1 MAHDVF
7 ISYSS
12 SDRNAALAVLHGLE
26 RDGIRCWMAPRD
38 IKPGAIWAQ
47 AIMEAIQG
55 ARALVVVF
63 SASANRS
70 ANVINEVDAAVRK
83 GAIIVPLRIED
94 VMPEGA
100 MEYHLRTRHW
110 LDALTPD
117 LEAHTARLAEQVK
130 ALLATAGTP
139 VIEPPSGH
147 RERPKDLPKRPAKPP
162 RAGGSPPGRWK
173 RWGTLALIGALALAI
188 AGYAIT
194 RKRVVKD
201 VAFTVREVSSS
212 GGNEMSLR
220 IRSEGLRFFES
231 GSGAPPPAQRQYD
244 TRFAAGASRYI
255 NVEVRF
261 QNEAPGRE
269 MVIPMSCDIFTSTDQ
284 VFTSLAIHAKMQSD
298 WTSSAYYNGWGT
310 AKGGW
315 WKPGRYRVECKYGGK
330 LIGRD
335 WFEVVS
341 GGGTAA
347 APSPAPPPP
356 PPPSNR
362 PLLPPAPPPPANPA
376 AGPLGRL
383 AARVR
388 SMRFFESAFGNTPM
402 DQREYRT
409 GFSATQARFINV
421 ELMLDHEAPGRILS
435 AALRC
440 EYQHNGARIGTPRV
454 QFRIEADATVTVAAT
469 GWGARN
475 PGSWAP
481 GSYSVV
487 CDENGTTFS
496 QARFEIR

>member
-47 AIMEAIQG
+47 AIMEAIQE

-83 GAIIVPLRIED
+83 GAIILPLRIED

-110 LDALTPD
+110 LDALTPP

-147 RERPKDLPKRPAKPP
+147 REKPADLPRRPARPP
-162 RAGGSPPGRWK
+162 RVPGPPGRWK
-173 RWGTLALIGALALAI
+173 SRAPLALIGVLALAV
-188 AGYAIT
+188 AGYALT

-220 IRSEGLRFFES
+220 IMSEGLRFFES

-244 TRFAAGASRYI
+244 HRFAAGASRYI
-255 NVEVRF
+255 NVEIRF

-341 GGGTAA
+341 GGGTDAT
-347 APSPAPPPP
+347 PEPAP

-362 PLLPPAPPPPANPA
+362 PILPPPPSNSG

-383 AARVR
+383 SARVR
-388 SMRFFESAFGNTPM
+388 SMRFFESTYGNLPM

-409 GFSATQARFINV
+409 TFSAAEARFINV
-421 ELMLDHEAPGRILS
+421 ELVLEHGAPGRMLS

-440 EYQHNGARIGTPRV
+440 EYQRDGARIGTPRV
-454 QFRIEADATVTVAAT
+454 QFRIEADATLTVAAT

-496 QARFEIR
+496 QARFEVR

>member
-26 RDGIRCWMAPRD
+26 RAGIRCWMAPRD

-47 AIMEAIQG
+47 AIMEAIQE

-117 LEAHTARLAEQVK
+117 LEKHTVRLAEQVQ
-130 ALLATAGTP
+130 ALLGSHAP
-139 VIEPPSGH
+139 PPMEPPSGH
-147 RERPKDLPKRPAKPP
+147 REKPADLPRRPSRPP
-162 RAGGSPPGRWK
+162 RVPGPPGRWK
-173 RWGTLALIGALALAI
+173 RRGFIAAVALAGLAA

-201 VAFTVREVSSS
+201 VDFTVREVSSS

-244 TRFAAGASRYI
+244 TRFAAGASRFI

-261 QNEAPGRE
+261 RNEAAGRE
-269 MVIPMSCDIFTSTDQ
+269 MVIPMSCDIFTSADQ
-284 VFTSLAIHAKMQSD
+284 VFTSLAIHARMQPQ
-298 WTSSAYYNGWGT
+298 WTESAYYSGWG
-310 AKGGW
+310 AARGGW

-341 GGGTAA
+341 GG
-347 APSPAPPPP
+347 PPP
-356 PPPSNR
+356 PPPSGTTS
-362 PLLPPAPPPPANPA
+362 
-376 AGPLGRL
+376 GPLGRL
-383 AARVR
+383 GVRVR
-388 SMRFFESAFGNTPM
+388 AIRFFESGYGNTPM

-409 GFSATQARFINV
+409 VFAAAETRFINV
-421 ELMLDHEAPGRILS
+421 ELLLEHQAPGRILS

-440 EYQHNGARIGTPRV
+440 EYRRDGVRLGIPRIMVRM
-454 QFRIEADATVTVAAT
+454 EADATTSVGSG

-475 PGSWAP
+475 PGTWTP
-481 GSYSVV
+481 GSYTVV
-487 CDENGTTFS
+487 CEEGGTPLA
-496 QARFEIR
+496 QARFDVRR

>member
-47 AIMEAIQG
+47 AIMEAIQE

-83 GAIIVPLRIED
+83 GAIIIPLRIED

-130 ALLATAGTP
+130 VLLATAGTP

-147 RERPKDLPKRPAKPP
+147 RERPRDLPRRVPRPP
-162 RAGGSPPGRWK
+162 RMPGLPGRWK
-173 RWGTLALIGALALAI
+173 RRLALAMI
-188 AGYAIT
+188 GILGLAAAGYAVT
-194 RKRVVKD
+194 RKRPVRD
-201 VAFTVREVSSS
+201 VEFTVREVSSS
-212 GGNEMSLR
+212 GGNELSLR

-244 TRFAAGASRYI
+244 TRFAAGASRFI
-255 NVEVRF
+255 NVEIRF
-261 QNEAPGRE
+261 QNDAPGRE
-269 MVIPMSCDIFTSTDQ
+269 MAIPMACDIFTSTDQ
-284 VFTSLAIHAKMQSD
+284 VFTSLTIHAKMQPD
-298 WTSSAYYNGWGT
+298 WTSSAYYSGWGT
-310 AKGGW
+310 ARGGW
-315 WKPGRYRVECKYGGK
+315 WKPGRYRVECKYGGR

-341 GGGTAA
+341 GGGSGTPA
-347 APSPAPPPP
+347 PAPPPP
-356 PPPSNR
+356 PPNR
-362 PLLPPAPPPPANPA
+362 PILPPSPPPPSGTS
-376 AGPLGRL
+376 AGPLGRMG
-383 AARVR
+383 ARVR
-388 SMRFFESAFGNTPM
+388 AMRFFESGYGNTSM
-402 DQREYRT
+402 DQREYRSDFAAAET
-409 GFSATQARFINV
+409 RFVNV
-421 ELMLDHEAPGRILS
+421 ELVLEHEAPGRTVS
-435 AALRC
+435 GALRC
-440 EYQHNGARIGTPRV
+440 EYRRDTARIGAPRL
-454 QFRIEADATVTVAAT
+454 QFRIEPNATVSVTSS

-475 PGSWAP
+475 PGTWAP
-481 GSYSVV
+481 GSYTVS
-487 CDENGTTFS
+487 CDENGVPFS
-496 QARFEIR
+496 QARFAIR

>member
-12 SDRNAALAVLHGLE
+12 SDGNAALAVLHGLE
-26 RDGIRCWMAPRD
+26 RAGIRCWMAPRD

-47 AIMEAIQG
+47 SIMEAIQE

-70 ANVINEVDAAVRK
+70 SNVINEVDAAVRK

-117 LEAHTARLAEQVK
+117 LEAHTDRLAEQVK
-130 ALLATAGTP
+130 ALLASSGAP
-139 VIEPPSGH
+139 VLEPPSGH
-147 RERPKDLPKRPAKPP
+147 RQKPADLPKRPSKPP
-162 RAGGSPPGRWK
+162 RAPGLPGQWR
-173 RWGTLALIGALALAI
+173 RRGILTLGALLVLAV

-201 VAFTVREVSSS
+201 VDFTVREVSSS

-220 IRSEGLRFFES
+220 IKSRGLRFFES

-244 TRFAAGASRYI
+244 TRFAAGASRFI

-284 VFTSLAIHAKMQSD
+284 VFTSLAIHAKMQPD
-298 WTSSAYYNGWGT
+298 WTASAYYNGWGT
-310 AKGGW
+310 AQGGW

-341 GGGTAA
+341 GGGTDAA
-347 APSPAPPPP
+347 PAPAPSPPP
-356 PPPSNR
+356 NR
-362 PLLPPAPPPPANPA
+362 PILPPAPPPASPS
-376 AGPLGRL
+376 GPLGRL
-383 AARVR
+383 EARVR
-388 SMRFFESAFGNTPM
+388 AMRFFESGYGTTAM

-409 GFSATQARFINV
+409 VFPAAETRFINV
-421 ELMLDHEAPGRILS
+421 ELRLEHQAPGRVLS

-440 EYQHNGARIGTPRV
+440 TYQREDAAIGTPRI
-454 QFRIEADATVTVAAT
+454 QFRIDAGATSSVASG

-475 PGSWAP
+475 PGTWQP
-481 GSYSVV
+481 GSYTVV
-487 CDENGTTFS
+487 CEENGTPLA
-496 QARFEIR
+496 QARFEVR

>member
-7 ISYSS
+7 ISYAS

-26 RDGIRCWMAPRD
+26 RAGIRCWMAPRD

-47 AIMEAIQG
+47 AIMEAIQE

-117 LEAHTARLAEQVK
+117 LEAHTVRLAEQVG
-130 ALLATAGTP
+130 ALLATGGAP
-139 VIEPPSGH
+139 VLEPPSGH
-147 RERPKDLPKRPAKPP
+147 RQKPADLPARPSRPP
-162 RAGGSPPGRWK
+162 RAPGPPGRWK
-173 RWGTLALIGALALAI
+173 RRGTLALIGLVGLAA

-201 VAFTVREVSSS
+201 VEFTVREVSSS
-212 GGNEMSLR
+212 GGNEFSLR

-231 GSGAPPPAQRQYD
+231 GSGAPPLAQRQYA
-244 TRFAAGASRYI
+244 TRFAAGVSRFI

-284 VFTSLAIHAKMQSD
+284 VFTSLAIHAKMQAD

-310 AKGGW
+310 ARGGW

-335 WFEVVS
+335 WFEMVS
-341 GGGTAA
+341 GGAGEES
-347 APSPAPPPP
+347 PPPAPPPP
-356 PPPSNR
+356 PPNR
-362 PLLPPAPPPPANPA
+362 PILPVPPPAPSGRT

-383 AARVR
+383 GARVR
-388 SMRFFESAFGNTPM
+388 SMRFFESGYGTTPM
-402 DQREYRT
+402 DQREYRNE
-409 GFSATQARFINV
+409 FSAADTRFVNV
-421 ELMLDHEAPGRILS
+421 ELVLEHQAPGRQM
-435 AALRC
+435 AASLGC
-440 EYQHNGARIGTPRV
+440 EYQRDGTPIGTPRF
-454 QFRIEADATVTVAAT
+454 QFRLEGDATGSVAT
-469 GWGARN
+469 SGWGARN
-475 PGSWAP
+475 PGTWAP
-481 GSYSVV
+481 GSYLVI
-487 CDENGTTFS
+487 CEENGVRFS